1 MNGQWLRGRTG
12 RVFFGLTVGGL
23 VGAAMYQ
30 ASTLTGRNLFVLA
43 GATAG
48 AVAVIIVQA
57 YSRTARLTGVTLTIP
72 QISEMHFAVTR
83 HSQDVAWKLFVESVT
98 RVATQRLEDGSGL
111 LRETMTSLYGLFN
124 VTRETLKAAEPSVR
138 TTREPT
144 VEHLAIAMLNNE
156 IRPFLSRWHPELKRW
171 EEEHSGRSETEWP
184 RESECRADLLTMQ
197 ARLRQYVLGFGRL
210 AGFDE
215 QSVSDILTGTLGP
228 AFPGSTG
235 RGAPVP
241 QQGNRG
247 TGTGG

>member
-1 MNGQWLRGRTG
+1 MNGQWLHGRAA
-12 RVFFGLTVGGL
+12 RILFGLAIGAL

-30 ASTLTGRNLFVLA
+30 ASTLNGRNLFILA

-48 AVAVIIVQA
+48 AVAVIIIQA

-83 HSQDVAWKLFVESVT
+83 YSQDVAWRLFVESVT
-98 RVATQRLEDGSGL
+98 RVSTQRLEDGAGL

-156 IRPFLSRWHPELKRW
+156 IRPFLSRWHPELTRW
-171 EEEHSGRSETEWP
+171 EQEH
-184 RESECRADLLTMQ
+184 
-197 ARLRQYVLGFGRL
+197 
-210 AGFDE
+210 
-215 QSVSDILTGTLGP
+215 
-228 AFPGSTG
+228 
-235 RGAPVP
+235 
-241 QQGNRG
+241 
-247 TGTGG
+247 GGQPE